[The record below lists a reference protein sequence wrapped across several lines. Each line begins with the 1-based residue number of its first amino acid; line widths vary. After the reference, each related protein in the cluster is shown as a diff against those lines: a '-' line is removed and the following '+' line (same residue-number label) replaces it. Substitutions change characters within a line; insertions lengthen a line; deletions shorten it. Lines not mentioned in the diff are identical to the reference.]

1 MGARIVKKK
10 DEERGH
16 KFNKTGEKTE
26 KNAGNKKKEH
36 PEPYRMPFCSKSAY
50 KLIIF

>member
-1 MGARIVKKK
+1 MDARIVKKK

-26 KNAGNKKKEH
+26 KTPGNKKKST
-36 PEPYRMPFCSKSAY
+36 RNRTGCPFVQNQPVN
-50 KLIIF
+50 

>member
-26 KNAGNKKKEH
+26 KNAGYKKKST
-36 PEPYRMPFCSKSAY
+36 RNRTGCPFIKNQSVN
-50 KLIIF
+50 

>member
-26 KNAGNKKKEH
+26 KKNQEIKKKH
-36 PEPYRMPFCSKSAY
+36 PESYRMPFYSKSAC